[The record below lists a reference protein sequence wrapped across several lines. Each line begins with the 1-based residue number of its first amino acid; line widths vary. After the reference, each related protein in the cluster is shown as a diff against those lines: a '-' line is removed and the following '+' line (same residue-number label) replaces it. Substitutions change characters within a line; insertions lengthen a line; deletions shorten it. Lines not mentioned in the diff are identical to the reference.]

1 MLEQNNFKQII
12 NQTMKRINYLAS
24 FLISALILSSCGGL
38 DKMKEEAS
46 NLQYNVTPKVLEMHG
61 GKVKYEIKGDVPAEW
76 FNKKAIVEFTPVFKY
91 DGGEEVLESKTFQ
104 GESVEAN
111 NTVIGFETGGAIEFA
126 GEFDYKE
133 AMRVGELEM
142 RAKATIKDK
151 SLDLASYKLADGVI
165 STPLLVMVDPKPI
178 AAKDNFQ
185 RVINESKAADI
196 HYVIQ
201 RSNVRNSELKEQ
213 DIKDLEAF
221 VNDANKEANMEF
233 KGIEI
238 SAYASPDGPEK
249 LNERLSVARKKSAD
263 KYLEK
268 VIGKAKVSK
277 EDAATLYNL
286 KSTAE
291 DWDGFKKLVENS
303 TIEDKDLILRVLSMY
318 SDPVVR
324 EKEIKN
330 MSAAYKVLAD
340 DVLPKLR
347 RSDITVKVDKVGY
360 SDEEI
365 LDLAANN
372 PDTLNI
378 EELLY
383 AGKLTEGLEAKAAIY
398 KKATEKY
405 PECFRAFNNLGYV
418 NILMNNLTDAK
429 AALEKANELK
439 EGDPIITNNLGVIAL
454 LEGDKETAQK
464 DFLNAT
470 DAGNDVDYNLGIIKI
485 MDGEYEAAV
494 NYFQNSKS
502 FNTAL
507 AMLLAGKND
516 SANKTID
523 VVEKDSP
530 KNYYLKA
537 VINARIGEEG
547 AVMDNLKTAIEKDPE
562 LKAMAKTDLE
572 FRNYFENETFKT
584 IVE

>member
-1 MLEQNNFKQII
+1 
-12 NQTMKRINYLAS
+12 MKRINYLAS
-24 FLISALILSSCGGL
+24 FLIAALFLASCGGL

-46 NLQYNVTPKVLEMHG
+46 NLQYSVTPKVLEMHG
-61 GKVKYEIKGDVPAEW
+61 GKVKYEIKGDIPAEW
-76 FNKKAIVEFTPVFKY
+76 FNKKAIVEFTPAYVY
-91 DGGEEVLESKTFQ
+91 EGGEEVLESKTLQ

-111 NTVIGFETGGAIEFA
+111 NKVIAFETGGSVEFA

-133 AMRVGELEM
+133 AMRVGKLEI
-142 RAKATIKDK
+142 RGLATIKDK
-151 SLDLASYKLADGVI
+151 TLDLVAYKLADGII
-165 STPLLVMVDPKPI
+165 STPLLVMVDPMPI
-178 AAKDNFQ
+178 AYADKFQ
-185 RVINESKAADI
+185 RVVAEEKEADI
-196 HYVIQ
+196 HYLIQ
-201 RSNVRNSELKEQ
+201 QSNIRRNELKAE
-213 DIKDLEAF
+213 DIAALEEF
-221 VNDANKEANMEF
+221 VKMTNEEANKEF

-249 LNERLSVARKKSAD
+249 LNDKLSEQRKKSAD
-263 KYLEK
+263 KYLTK
-268 VIGKAKVSK
+268 VIGKTKVSK
-277 EDAATLYNL
+277 EDAATLYSL

-291 DWDGFKKLVENS
+291 DWDGFKTLVEGS

-330 MSAAYKVLAD
+330 IAATYKTLAD
-340 DVLPKLR
+340 DILPLLR
-347 RSDITVKVDKVGY
+347 RSEIKVMVDKIGY
-360 SDEEI
+360 SDEE
-365 LDLAANN
+365 LADFAANN

-383 AGKLTEGLEAKAAIY
+383 AANLTETYEAKAAIY
-398 KKATEKY
+398 KAATVKY
-405 PECFRAFNNLGYV
+405 EGCFRAFNNLGYV
-418 NILMNNLTDAK
+418 NILMGNLADAK
-429 AALEKANELK
+429 VALEKANELK
-439 EGDPIITNNLGVIAL
+439 EGEAIITNNLGVIAL
-454 LEGDKETAQK
+454 MEGDKETATTN
-464 DFLNAT
+464 FLNAT
-470 DAGNDVDYNLGIIKI
+470 GAGNSVDYNLGIIKI

-494 NYFQNSKS
+494 NYFQNHKS

-523 VVEKDSP
+523 VVEKENP

-537 VINARIGEEG
+537 VINARIGDEG
-547 AVMDNLKTAIEKDPE
+547 AVMNNLRTAVEKDAD
-562 LKAMAKTDLE
+562 LKGMAKTDLE

>member
-1 MLEQNNFKQII
+1 
-12 NQTMKRINYLAS
+12 MKRINYLAS
-24 FLISALILSSCGGL
+24 FLIAALFLSSCGGL

-46 NLQYNVTPKVLEMHG
+46 NLQYSVTPTPLEMHG
-61 GKVKYEIKGDVPAEW
+61 GKVKYEIKGDIPAEW
-76 FNKKAIVEFTPVFKY
+76 FNKKAIVELTPVYKY
-91 DGGEEVLESKTFQ
+91 EGGEEVLEGKTLQ

-111 NTVIGFETGGAIEFA
+111 NKVIAYETGGTVEFA
-126 GEFDYKE
+126 GEFEYKE
-133 AMRVGELEM
+133 AMRNGELEM
-142 RAKATIKDK
+142 RGLATIKDK
-151 SLDLASYKLADGVI
+151 SLDLVSYKLTDGVI
-165 STPLLVMVDPKPI
+165 STPLLVQVNPMPI

-185 RVINESKAADI
+185 RIITETKEADI

-201 RSNVRNSELKEQ
+201 RSEVRKSELKAD
-213 DIKDLEAF
+213 DIKALEDF
-221 VNDANKEANMEF
+221 VKAANEAANEEF
-233 KGIEI
+233 KGMEV

-249 LNERLSVARKKSAD
+249 LNERLSEQRKKSAD

-277 EDAATLYNL
+277 EDAETLYSL

-291 DWDGFKKLVENS
+291 DWDGFKALVEAS

-330 MSAAYKVLAD
+330 IAATYEVLAD
-340 DVLPKLR
+340 DILPQLR
-347 RSDITVKVDKVGY
+347 RSELLVKVDKIGY
-360 SDEEI
+360 SDS
-365 LDLAANN
+365 LLLAFATNN

-383 AGKLTEGLEAKAAIY
+383 AAKIAEGLETKAAIY
-398 KKATEKY
+398 KAATVKYEK
-405 PECFRAFNNLGYV
+405 CFRAFNNLAYV
-418 NILMNNLTDAK
+418 NILQGNLTDAK

-439 EGDPIITNNLGVIAL
+439 DGDAIITNNLGVVAL
-454 LEGDKETAQK
+454 MEGDKETAK
-464 DFLNAT
+464 THFLNAT
-470 DAGNDVDYNLGIIKI
+470 DAGNAVDYNLGIINI
-485 MDGEYEAAV
+485 MEGEYEAAV
-494 NYFQNSKS
+494 NYFQNHKT

-523 VVEKDSP
+523 VVEEECP
-530 KNYYLKA
+530 MNYYLKA
-537 VINARIGEEG
+537 VINARIGDEG
-547 AVMDNLKTAIEKDPE
+547 AVMNNLRTAIEKKAE
-562 LKAMAKTDLE
+562 LKDMAKTDLE
-572 FRNYFENETFKT
+572 FRNYYENETFKT

>member
-1 MLEQNNFKQII
+1 
-12 NQTMKRINYLAS
+12 MKRINYLAS
-24 FLISALILSSCGGL
+24 FLFAALLLSSCGGL
-38 DKMKEEAS
+38 EKMKEEAS
-46 NLQYNVTPKVLEMHG
+46 NLQYSVTPKVLEMHA
-61 GKVKYEIKGDVPAEW
+61 GKVKYEIKGDIPAEW
-76 FNKKAIVEFTPVFKY
+76 FNKKAIVEFTPVYKY
-91 DGGEEVLESKTFQ
+91 EGGEEVLESKTLQ

-111 NTVIGFETGGAIEFA
+111 NKVIAFETGGSIEFA
-126 GEFDYKE
+126 GEFDYNE
-133 AMRVGELEM
+133 AMRVGELEI
-142 RAKATIKDK
+142 RGLATIKDK
-151 SLDLASYKLADGVI
+151 QLDLVAYKLADGVI
-165 STPLLVMVDPKPI
+165 STPLLVMVDPMPV
-178 AAKDNFQ
+178 AYGDNFQ
-185 RVINESKAADI
+185 RVISETKEADI

-201 RSNVRNSELKEQ
+201 QSKVRKSELKAE
-213 DIKDLEAF
+213 DITALEEF
-221 VNDANKEANMEF
+221 VKMTNEEANKEF

-249 LNERLSVARKKSAD
+249 LNDRLSEQRKKSAD
-263 KYLEK
+263 KYLAK

-277 EDAATLYNL
+277 DDAETLYSL

-291 DWDGFKKLVENS
+291 DWDGFKGLVEGS

-330 MSAAYKVLAD
+330 IAATYKTLAD
-340 DVLPKLR
+340 DILPQLR
-347 RSDITVKVDKVGY
+347 RSEIMIKVDKIGF

-365 LDLAANN
+365 ADFAVNN

-383 AGKLTEGLEAKAAIY
+383 AAKLAETLEAKAAIY
-398 KKATEKY
+398 KTATEKF
-405 PECFRAFNNLGYV
+405 ETCFRAFNNLGFV
-418 NILMNNLTDAK
+418 NILMGNLADAK
-429 AALEKANELK
+429 VALVKANELK
-439 EGDPIITNNLGVIAL
+439 EGEAIITNNLGVIAL
-454 LEGDKETAQK
+454 MEGDKETAQAN
-464 DFLNAT
+464 FLNST
-470 DAGNDVDYNLGIIKI
+470 DAGNSVDYNLGIVKI

-494 NYFQNSKS
+494 NYFQNHKS

-523 VVEKDSP
+523 VVEKESP

-537 VINARIGEEG
+537 VINARIGDEG
-547 AVMDNLKTAIEKDPE
+547 AVMNNLRTAVEKDAE
-562 LKAMAKTDLE
+562 LKQMAKTDLE

>member
-1 MLEQNNFKQII
+1 
-12 NQTMKRINYLAS
+12 MKRINYLAS
-24 FLISALILSSCGGL
+24 FLFAAAILSSCGGL

-46 NLQYNVTPKVLEMHG
+46 NLQYNVTPKVLEMHA
-61 GKVKYEIKGDVPAEW
+61 GKVKYDIKGDIPAEW
-76 FNKKAIVEFTPVFKY
+76 FNKKAIVEFTPVYKY
-91 DGGEEVLESKTFQ
+91 EGGEEVLESQTYQ

-111 NTVIGFETGGAIEFA
+111 NKVIGFETGGSMEFL
-126 GEFDYKE
+126 GEFIYQE
-133 AMRVGELEM
+133 AMRNGILEM
-142 RAKATIKDK
+142 RAVATIKDK
-151 SLDLASYKLADGVI
+151 TLDMLAVKLADGVI
-165 STPLLVMVDPKPI
+165 STPLLVMVDPMPI
-178 AAKDNFQ
+178 AATDNFQ
-185 RVINESKAADI
+185 RVVSETKEADI

-201 RSNVRNSELKEQ
+201 QSAVRTSELKAE
-213 DIKDLEAF
+213 DIKALEDF
-221 VNDANKEANMEF
+221 VKAANTAADQEF
-233 KGIEI
+233 KGIEV
-238 SAYASPDGPEK
+238 SSYASPDGPEN
-249 LNERLSVARKKSAD
+249 LNERLSEQRKQSAD

-277 EDAATLYNL
+277 EDAKTLYNL

-291 DWDGFKKLVENS
+291 DWEGFKGLVEKS

-330 MSAAYKVLAD
+330 ISATYKVLAD
-340 DVLPKLR
+340 DILPQLR
-347 RSDITVKVDKVGY
+347 RSEITVKVDKVGY
-360 SDEEI
+360 ADSVIMDF
-365 LDLAANN
+365 AVNN

-383 AGKLTEGLEAKAAIY
+383 AGKLAEGLETKAAIY
-398 KKATEKY
+398 KAATVKY
-405 PECFRAFNNLGYV
+405 PDSFRAFNNLAYV
-418 NILMNNLTDAK
+418 NILQGNLTDAK
-429 AALEKANELK
+429 ASLEKANEIK
-439 EGDPIITNNLGVIAL
+439 EGDAIITNNLGVIAL
-454 LEGDKETAQK
+454 MEGDKETAK
-464 DFLNAT
+464 THFLNAT
-470 DAGNDVDYNLGIIKI
+470 DAGNAVDYNLGIINI

-494 NYFQNSKS
+494 NYFQNHKT

-523 VVEKDSP
+523 VVEKDVP

-537 VINARIGEEG
+537 VINARIGDEG
-547 AVMDNLKTAIEKDPE
+547 AVMNNLRTAVEKEAD
-562 LKAMAKTDLE
+562 LKGMAKTDLE

>member
-1 MLEQNNFKQII
+1 
-12 NQTMKRINYLAS
+12 MKRINYLAS
-24 FLISALILSSCGGL
+24 FLFAAILLSSCGGL

-46 NLQYNVTPKVLEMHG
+46 NLQYEVTPKVLEMHA
-61 GKVKYEIKGDVPAEW
+61 GKVKYDIKGDIPAEW
-76 FNKKAIVEFTPVFKY
+76 FNKKAIVEFTPVYKY
-91 DGGEEVLESKTFQ
+91 EGGEEVLESKTLQ

-111 NTVIGFETGGAIEFA
+111 NKVIAFETGGSVEFA
-126 GEFDYKE
+126 GEFEYKE
-133 AMRVGELEM
+133 AMRVGELEI
-142 RAKATIKDK
+142 RGLAKIKDK
-151 SLDLASYKLADGVI
+151 SLDLVAYKLADGII
-165 STPLLVMVDPKPI
+165 STPLLVMVDPMPI
-178 AAKDNFQ
+178 ACKDNFE
-185 RVINESKAADI
+185 RVVSETKEADI

-201 RSNVRNSELKEQ
+201 QSKVRRSELKAD
-213 DIKDLEAF
+213 DITALKEFIKAT
-221 VNDANKEANMEF
+221 NEEANKEF

-249 LNERLSVARKKSAD
+249 LNTRLSEQRKKSAD
-263 KYLEK
+263 KYLAK
-268 VIGKAKVSK
+268 VIGKTKVSK
-277 EDAATLYNL
+277 EDAKTLYSL

-291 DWDGFKKLVENS
+291 DWDGFKNLVDAS

-330 MSAAYKVLAD
+330 ISATYKVLAD
-340 DVLPKLR
+340 DILPQLR
-347 RSDITVKVDKVGY
+347 RSDILVKVDKIGY
-360 SDEEI
+360 SDSVI
-365 LDLAANN
+365 LDYIANN

-383 AGKLTEGLEAKAAIY
+383 GANLTEGLEAKAAIY

-405 PECFRAFNNLGYV
+405 AGCYRAFNNLGYV
-418 NILMNNLTDAK
+418 NILMGNLADAK

-439 EGDPIITNNLGVIAL
+439 SGNAIVTNNLGVIAL
-454 LEGDKETAQK
+454 LEGDKETAQAN
-464 DFLNAT
+464 FLNAT
-470 DAGNDVDYNLGIIKI
+470 DAGNSVDYNLGIIKI
-485 MDGEYEAAV
+485 MNGEYEAAV
-494 NYFQNSKS
+494 NYFQNHKT

-523 VVEKDSP
+523 VVEKENP

-537 VINARIGEEG
+537 VINARIGDEG
-547 AVMDNLKTAIEKDPE
+547 AVMNNLRTAVEKDAD
-562 LKAMAKTDLE
+562 LKQMAKTDLE